1 MTNSAIC
8 AILYAIQRHV
18 FLREGHKGVCDVVI
32 GLLGMGTI
40 GSGVYEHLQKR
51 GDISVKKILELKR
64 HPGFEHLETSDYD
77 EILSDPEI
85 DTVVELMGGLEPAHK
100 FTVQALKA
108 GKNVVSANKLMI
120 SHHMEE
126 LLTLAR
132 ENGVQYRYDASVG
145 GSIPFLYNL
154 MRHNCAD
161 TLTAIS
167 GIVNGTTNLILDIM
181 QTEGR
186 DFDAVLRQAQAEG
199 YAEANPAA
207 DIDGIDAQCK
217 IAIASAVAYGSYV
230 NVDDVSTEGI
240 RHITAEDIIRF
251 KELRKVCR
259 LIAQSQ
265 VVGEGVISA
274 YVEPTLVAENATEAA
289 VRLNNNTI
297 SITGEYF
304 GVHTFQGQGAGKD
317 PTAFAV
323 ELGLRDILDGVTPRL
338 NLIPHGYAKVDNAT
352 TGHRYYLRTSAP
364 VDIPAEKHAD
374 GVYITEPLSVK
385 AMHDLAASLRKQDKK
400 LFFAGIQD

>member
-1 MTNSAIC
+1 MCFFRKDTKERVSVI
-8 AILYAIQRHV
+8 
-18 FLREGHKGVCDVVI
+18 I

-40 GSGVYEHLQKR
+40 GSGVYEHLAAR
-51 GDISVKKILELKR
+51 GDIRVKKILELKR
-64 HPGFEHLETSDYD
+64 HPGFEHLETSDYG
-77 EILSDPEI
+77 EILNDPEI
-85 DTVVELMGGLEPAHK
+85 DTVVELMGGMEPAHT

-108 GKNVVSANKLMI
+108 GKNVVSANKLMF

-126 LLTLAR
+126 ILTLAR

-154 MRHNCAD
+154 MRHRTAD

-181 QTEGR
+181 QTDGR
-186 DFDAVLRQAQAEG
+186 DFDDVLREAQAQG

-217 IAIASAVAYGSYV
+217 IAIASAVAYQSYV
-230 NVDDVSTEGI
+230 RPEDVATEGI
-240 RHITAEDIIRF
+240 RHISGADIIRF
-251 KELRKVCR
+251 KGMEKVCR

-274 YVEPTLVAENATEAA
+274 FVEPTLVSADSTEAA
-289 VRLNNNTI
+289 VRMNNNTI
-297 SITGEYF
+297 TVTGNYF
-304 GVHTFQGQGAGKD
+304 GEHTFQGQGAGKD

-323 ELGLRDILDGVTPRL
+323 ELGLRDILDDVSPRL
-338 NLIPHGYAKVDNAT
+338 SPIPEGYAKVDNTLA
-352 TGHRYYLRTSAP
+352 GRRYYLRTAAP
-364 VDIPAEKHAD
+364 VDVAAEALGD
-374 GVYITEPLSVK
+374 NAYITQPLSVQ
-385 AMHDLAASLRKQDKK
+385 AMHDLARQLRAQDAE
-400 LFFAGIQD
+400 LFFAGIRD

>member
-1 MTNSAIC
+1 M
-8 AILYAIQRHV
+8 
-18 FLREGHKGVCDVVI
+18 VI
-32 GLLGMGTI
+32 GLMGLGTI
-40 GSGVYEHLQKR
+40 GSGIYEHLQKR
-51 GDISVKKILELKR
+51 GDIQVKRILELKR
-64 HPGFEHLETSDYD
+64 HPGLEHLETSDYSD
-77 EILSDPEI
+77 ILNDPEI
-85 DTVVELMGGLEPAHK
+85 DTVVELIGGMEPAHT

-132 ENGVQYRYDASVG
+132 AMGVQYRYDASVG

-154 MRHNCAD
+154 MRHRTAD

-181 QTEGR
+181 QTDGR
-186 DFDAVLRQAQAEG
+186 DFDDVLRQAQAEG
-199 YAEANPAA
+199 YAEANPAS
-207 DIDGIDAQCK
+207 DIDGVDAQCK
-217 IAIASAVAYGSYV
+217 IAIASSVAYQRYV
-230 NVDDVSTEGI
+230 RPEDVAVEGI
-240 RHITAEDIIRF
+240 RHITGRDIIVF
-251 KELRKVCR
+251 KKQGWVCR

-265 VVGEGVISA
+265 RVGEGVA
-274 YVEPTLVAENATEAA
+274 AACVEPTLVSPYATEAA

-297 SITGEYF
+297 SVTGNYF

-338 NLIPHGYAKVDNAT
+338 DPIPEGAMEIDNASLC
-352 TGHRYYLRTSAP
+352 HPYYLRTTAP
-364 VDIPAEKHAD
+364 LDIEAERLGDDTYVTAAM
-374 GVYITEPLSVK
+374 SVQ
-385 AMHDLAASLRKQDKK
+385 AMHGLAKRLREIDAD
-400 LFFAGIQD
+400 LFFAGIRL